1 MVDDNFHY
9 QGGERWEQGTY
20 KTMQEA
26 LAACCEIVDK
36 LLNDVYRR
44 GMSAETLYDSYVT
57 LVTSPMMCED
67 ADDVARGLRSDEA
80 RPQKDYPVSELALS
94 RIMALNAPMVWRHT
108 GYDVAP

>member
-57 LVTSPMMCED
+57 LVTSPMMRED